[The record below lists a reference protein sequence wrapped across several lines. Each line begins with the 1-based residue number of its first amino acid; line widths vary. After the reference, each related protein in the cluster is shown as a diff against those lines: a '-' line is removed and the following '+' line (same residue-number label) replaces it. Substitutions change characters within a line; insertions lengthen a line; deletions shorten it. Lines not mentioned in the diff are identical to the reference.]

1 MAQNFDN
8 LDWVDGQHS
17 VPGIF
22 PAVYYIPKSKL
33 ASWPQFPASPA
44 SAVDEVTYEGAF
56 ALVSEA
62 VWKKINCIDVK
73 SVPASEPQGEI
84 RCVSVN
90 NKITIVV
97 SLTEEKA
104 TAFCKLANN
113 TDLVYLFR
121 ERDSKK
127 WRVVGS
133 EMFTTLTKA
142 ALNVGSEPTGERGVT
157 IEVEATDIVP
167 FPFYTGSIV
176 TDEGDINPGS
186 SGT

>member
-1 MAQNFDN
+1 MSQNFDN

-22 PAVYYIPKSKL
+22 PEIYYIPKSKILVWPVLPL
-33 ASWPQFPASPA
+33 APA
-44 SAVDEVTYEGAF
+44 SAVEEVTYDGNFTLAVGAI
-56 ALVSEA
+56 
-62 VWKKINCIDVK
+62 WKSINCIDVK
-73 SVPASEPQGEI
+73 SVPTSEPQGEI

-90 NKITIVV
+90 NKLTIVV

-104 TAFCKLANN
+104 SAFCKLANN

-127 WRVVGS
+127 YRLVGS

-142 ALNVGSEPTGERGVT
+142 SLNIGSEPTGEKGVT
-157 IEVEATDIVP
+157 IEIESTDIVP
-167 FPFYTGSIV
+167 FPFYPGAIANGSGAVVPDTG
-176 TDEGDINPGS
+176 E
-186 SGT
+186 